1 VKWFLYKEEGLF
13 GVLHAQSLLQWE
25 SG

>member
-1 VKWFLYKEEGLF
+1 VKWFLYKNEGLF
-13 GVLHAQSLLQWE
+13 GVLHAQSFLQWE